1 MLKREQCLNNDNLKP
16 FKYKG
21 KLLQNRDADGARII
35 LRNATVTLALK
46 RLNNFLEITGDGI
59 HLMQS

>member
-1 MLKREQCLNNDNLKP
+1 MKP

-21 KLLQNRDADGARII
+21 KLLQNRDADWARII